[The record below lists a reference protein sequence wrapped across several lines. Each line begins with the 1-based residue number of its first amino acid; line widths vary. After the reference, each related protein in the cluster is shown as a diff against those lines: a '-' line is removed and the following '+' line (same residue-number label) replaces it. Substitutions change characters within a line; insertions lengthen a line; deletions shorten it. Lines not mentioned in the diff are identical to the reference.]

1 MSQDLLADRDAK
13 IRELEETI
21 KTLQEKLSACDNS
34 DKSIIHESEDVP
46 EMNCQENRDPEL

>member
-34 DKSIIHESEDVP
+34 DKSIIHENEDVP